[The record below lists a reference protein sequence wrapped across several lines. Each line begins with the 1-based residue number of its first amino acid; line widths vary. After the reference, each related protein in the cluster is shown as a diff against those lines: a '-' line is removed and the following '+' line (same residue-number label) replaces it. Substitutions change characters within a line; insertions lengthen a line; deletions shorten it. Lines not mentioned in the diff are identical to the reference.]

1 MKLKKGILFFG
12 LTEIA
17 IGTITLAAIFES
29 LLRHVSTKPL
39 NILIFVII
47 SGIISASLGTGILLR
62 IRYTRKLLMFFAGWI
77 ILSKI
82 LIFGKII
89 MLNGSL
95 ETTVS
100 PNLKN
105 TVSIIYHFI
114 LIFYFHHP
122 SIKAELEQ

>member
-12 LTEIA
+12 WTEIA
-17 IGTITLAAIFES
+17 IGTITLTAVFES

-39 NILIFVII
+39 NVLIFVII
-47 SGIISASLGTGILLR
+47 SGLISTSLGIGILLR
-62 IRYTRKLLMFFAGWI
+62 IRYARKLLMFFAGWI

-100 PNLKN
+100 PDLKN
-105 TVSIIYHFI
+105 IVSIIYHFI
-114 LIFYFHHP
+114 VILYLHHP
-122 SIKAELEQ
+122 SIKAELER